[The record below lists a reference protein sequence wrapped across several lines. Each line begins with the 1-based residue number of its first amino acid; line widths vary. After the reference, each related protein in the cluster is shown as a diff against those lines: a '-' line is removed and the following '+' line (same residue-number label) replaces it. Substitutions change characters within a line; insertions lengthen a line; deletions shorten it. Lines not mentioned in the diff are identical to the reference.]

1 MNILVVGS
9 GGREH
14 VLAWKLRQSPKVKQV
29 FCAPGNGGIAGVAAC
44 CPVPADDIDGLVKLA
59 KEKNIDLT
67 VVGPEAPLVAGLVDA
82 FQLNGLRVFGPSR
95 QAARLE
101 GSKVFAKQFMQ
112 RYKIPTA
119 EFKVFSAAEEAR
131 AFLQRTRFPVVIK
144 ADGLAAGKG
153 VFVCQNLEDG
163 LDAIEQTMVV
173 KAFRNAGNQ
182 VVVEECLT
190 GEEVSILAVSDGLN
204 YALLET
210 SQDHKRIFDDDLGPN
225 TGGMG
230 AYSPAP
236 VATNSRMYDID
247 RYIIAPTIR
256 GMAQEGCSFQGILY
270 AGLMITPDGPKVLE
284 YNVRFGDPEAQVVIP
299 RLKTDLLDVLLA
311 ASDGQL
317 NDMVL
322 HWDARSCVCVVMS
335 SGGYPGVY
343 EKGKT
348 IGGLDRLAAREDLW
362 VFHSGTKKET
372 GQVVTSGGRVLG
384 VTALG
389 DNIETA
395 VQRAYQAVEEISFD
409 RCFFRRDIG
418 ARALRRCQAT
428 RVPEFNS

>member
-14 VLAWKLRQSPKVKQV
+14 VLAWKLQQSPRVKQV
-29 FCAPGNGGIAGVAAC
+29 FCAPGNGGMADVATC
-44 CPVPADDIDGLVKLA
+44 CPVAADDIDGLVKLA

-67 VVGPEAPLVAGLVDA
+67 VVGPEAPLVAGIVDT
-82 FQLNGLRVFGPSR
+82 FQLNGLKVFGPSR
-95 QAARLE
+95 AAAQLE

-119 EFKVFSAAEEAR
+119 EFKVFSDAKEAR
-131 AFLQRTRFPVVIK
+131 AFLQQTRFPVVVK

-153 VFVCQNLEDG
+153 VFVCQNLEEG
-163 LDAIEQTMVV
+163 LEAIEQAMVA
-173 KAFRNAGNQ
+173 KAFQEAGNQ
-182 VVVEECLT
+182 VIIEECLT
-190 GEEVSILAVSDGLN
+190 GEEVSILAVSDGMN
-204 YALLET
+204 YVLLET

-236 VATNSRMYDID
+236 VATKSRVYDIG

-256 GMAQEGCSFQGILY
+256 GMSQDGCPFQGVLY

-299 RLKTDLLDVLLA
+299 RLKTDLLDILIA
-311 ASDGQL
+311 ASNGQL
-317 NDMVL
+317 DDMML
-322 HWDARSCVCVVMS
+322 QWDSRSCVCVVMS
-335 SGGYPGVY
+335 SGGYPGAY
-343 EKGKT
+343 EKGKAIT
-348 IGGLDRLAAREDLW
+348 GLDRLADKEDVW
-362 VFHSGTKKET
+362 VFHAGTIKEK
-372 GQVVTSGGRVLG
+372 GAVVTSGGRVLG

-389 DNIETA
+389 DNIEA
-395 VQRAYQAVEEISFD
+395 AIQKAYQAVEEIYFD
-409 RCFFRRDIG
+409 RNFFRRDIG
-418 ARALRRCQAT
+418 DKALKRCQAT

>member
-14 VLAWKLRQSPKVKQV
+14 VLAWKLKQSPKVKQV
-29 FCAPGNGGIAGVAAC
+29 FCAPGNGGIAGIATC

-67 VVGPEAPLVAGLVDA
+67 VVGPEAPLVEGIVDA
-82 FQLNGLRVFGPSR
+82 FQLNGLKIFGPSR
-95 QAARLE
+95 QAAQLE
-101 GSKVFAKQFMQ
+101 GSKVFAKQFMR

-119 EFKVFSAAEEAR
+119 EFKVFSDAEEAR
-131 AFLQRTRFPVVIK
+131 AFLLRTRFPVVIK

-163 LDAIEQTMVV
+163 LDAVEQTMVA
-173 KAFRNAGNQ
+173 KAFQDAGNQ
-182 VVVEECLT
+182 VVIEECLT

-204 YALLET
+204 YAVLET

-236 VATNSRMYDID
+236 VATKSRVYDID
-247 RYIIAPTIR
+247 RYIVAPTIR
-256 GMAQEGCSFQGILY
+256 GMAQDGCPFRGVLY

-299 RLKTDLLDVLLA
+299 RLKTDLADILMA

-317 NDMVL
+317 NDMPL
-322 HWDARSCVCVVMS
+322 QWDARSCVCVVMS

-343 EKGKT
+343 EKGKA
-348 IGGLDRLAAREDLW
+348 IVGLDCLADRDDVW
-362 VFHSGTKKET
+362 VFHAGTRKDK
-372 GQVVTSGGRVLG
+372 GKVVTSGGRVLG

-395 VQRAYQAVEEISFD
+395 VQKAYRAVEEIYFD

-418 ARALRRCQAT
+418 ARALKRCQAT